1 MSNRQSR
8 RNGSGGN
15 LSWLKQQW
23 FQLTATSL
31 ITTVVSV
38 GAAFLFDHFGPVNP
52 QVEKQIEQLEKSI
65 QKDEWFIT
73 LAQELT
79 GKVDTQTVE
88 RVKKEVVAYLGRA
101 LGNYPTRDEFAREK
115 HRYIDKEKGVVWES
129 RMEDGRMFLMA
140 VESYTNQMEKANGK

>member
-38 GAAFLFDHFGPVNP
+38 GAAFLFDRFGPVNP

-88 RVKKEVVAYLGRA
+88 RVKKEVVATSAGRWA
-101 LGNYPTRDEFAREK
+101 IIRQGMSLQGRNIVTSTRK
-115 HRYIDKEKGVVWES
+115 KVSCGS
-129 RMEDGRMFLMA
+129 RAWKMA
-140 VESYTNQMEKANGK
+140 ECF